1 MNKPDTTALLEL
13 MKQMQ
18 EGKISPEDAQKKM
31 QEIVNMGKD
40 TVNSDSNDGN

>member
-1 MNKPDTTALLEL
+1 MDRPDTKALMEL

-40 TVNSDSNDGN
+40 TVKPDSDQ